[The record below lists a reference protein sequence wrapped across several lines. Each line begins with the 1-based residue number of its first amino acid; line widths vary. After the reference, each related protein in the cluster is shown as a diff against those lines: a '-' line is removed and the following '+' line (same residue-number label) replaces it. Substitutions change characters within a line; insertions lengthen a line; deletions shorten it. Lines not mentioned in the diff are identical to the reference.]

1 MIKYSSKR
9 FGSCDSVFC
18 RFVPLFKGN
27 ANVTVPF
34 MESQNYI
41 RYLKYKM
48 PRKFGGHAF
57 YEFVDNYSR
66 SLKPFGF
73 VGTQGMSRMNTG
85 KLWYVFASICMTRDI
100 LTGEIEFNEA
110 AFKDGMHEA
119 CQVSHF
125 QDKEFVIPYRLEN
138 LVSKDKWYDMVMPI
152 IYQYF
157 GHSETNIHICNVSI
171 DMPDMEY

>member
-18 RFVPLFKGN
+18 RFIPIFKGDAN
-27 ANVTVPF
+27 ATVPF

-48 PRKFGGHAF
+48 PRRFGGTNF
-57 YEFVDNYSR
+57 YDFIDRYNRSLRPFEFVA
-66 SLKPFGF
+66 
-73 VGTQGMSRMNTG
+73 TQGTSRAGTG
-85 KLWYVFASICMTRDI
+85 KLWYVFANRCMVRDVD
-100 LTGEIEFNEA
+100 TGEIGFDGV
-110 AFKDGMHEA
+110 AFQDAMHEA
-119 CQVSHF
+119 CQVS
-125 QDKEFVIPYRLEN
+125 QLSDKEFVIPYRLEN
-138 LVSKDKWYDMVMPI
+138 LVSQDKWYNMVMPI